1 MQNSTPR
8 ISPTSQPNLGT
19 WILWHHKPCSIAR
32 AVFCI
37 FLFAKLPISFYT
49 EISPLSVNLKFSPL
63 PAVLSW
69 RLTAKVVNNFKVF
82 VSLD

>member
-1 MQNSTPR
+1 M
-8 ISPTSQPNLGT
+8 
-19 WILWHHKPCSIAR
+19 
-32 AVFCI
+32 
-37 FLFAKLPISFYT
+37 
-49 EISPLSVNLKFSPL
+49 SVNLKFSPL